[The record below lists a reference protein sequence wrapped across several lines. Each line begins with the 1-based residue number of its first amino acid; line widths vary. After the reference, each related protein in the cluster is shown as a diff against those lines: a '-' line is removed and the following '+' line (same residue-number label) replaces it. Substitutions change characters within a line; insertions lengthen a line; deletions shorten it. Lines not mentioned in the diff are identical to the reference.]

1 MEIPRKFMVLIA
13 VKVALI
19 ALGVG
24 VVVAMY
30 GCSTVEGLGKDLQKA
45 GQAIEKEAAKR

>member
-1 MEIPRKFMVLIA
+1 MDIPRKFIILIA
-13 VKVALI
+13 VKLVLI
-19 ALGVG
+19 ALAVA